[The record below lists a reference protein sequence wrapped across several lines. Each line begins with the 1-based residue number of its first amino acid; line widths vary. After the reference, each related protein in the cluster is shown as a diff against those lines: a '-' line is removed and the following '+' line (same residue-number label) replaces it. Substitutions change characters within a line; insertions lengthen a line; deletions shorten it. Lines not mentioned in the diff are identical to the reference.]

1 LSNSFFFKILVKV
14 RAAVEVGLG
23 SQVEALEKENWERE
37 RERFWRSSR
46 GEGERAALAQR

>member
-23 SQVEALEKENWERE
+23 SQVEALEEENWE